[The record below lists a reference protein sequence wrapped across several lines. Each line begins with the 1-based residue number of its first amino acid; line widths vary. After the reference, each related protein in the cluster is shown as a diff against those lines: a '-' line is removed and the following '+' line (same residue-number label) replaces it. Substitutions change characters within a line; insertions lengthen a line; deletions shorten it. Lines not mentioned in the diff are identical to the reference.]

1 VLLYTKE
8 TTLQRIVQK
17 MSVYNHFNH
26 TFYGEEAPL
35 SGYYTWGDIT
45 PGLHPLEGG
54 LHVRVAALEAETR
67 ALFIS
72 DEGINAQLNAA
83 HLLAAN
89 AAADIVTL
97 EARIAALE
105 A

>member
-1 VLLYTKE
+1 
-8 TTLQRIVQK
+8 
-17 MSVYNHFNH
+17 MSRYNHFTH
-26 TFYGEEAPL
+26 TIDGEEDPL

-54 LHVRVAALEAETR
+54 LHIRVAGLEAETR

-72 DEGINAQLNAA
+72 DENINAQLNAA